1 MGKEIVSRCLELRLT
16 IDKRLEAEGG
26 VCLGS
31 GTDVMSAD
39 RLSFLHGCCQTLL
52 RRAKVVYCVTVVC
65 HCCDYSSTRAH
76 VFMLKHGMSIGH

>member
-1 MGKEIVSRCLELRLT
+1 MFGVAA
-16 IDKRLEAEGG
+16 DDQQAAGG
-26 VCLGS
+26 GRGVFLGS

-65 HCCDYSSTRAH
+65 HCCGYSSTRAH